1 MDFEIL
7 TTAFFMVFSPMALQA
22 VALGTLW
29 GIIIGALPGLG
40 SVIAISLCLPF
51 TYAMPPLPA
60 IATLL
65 GAYCGSVYGGSI
77 SAILL
82 NTPGTAQSAATCFDG
97 YPMSQ
102 KGQTDR
108 ALGWATSASVFGGI
122 FSCLVL
128 TVMGPTLAR
137 FSLKFGPPET
147 FTLIVLALTCIAS
160 VSRGSTLK
168 GILAGLI
175 GLFLSSIGLDPMGGD
190 IRFDFDIFALTAGID
205 LIAIVVGIFAFTEVF
220 WRASSMID
228 ESSYLLKYTGMKFPS
243 LAEWK
248 GRLGLLLK
256 SSVIGTAIGILPGTG
271 AATASFISYAE
282 AKRTSPNGDRFGTGE
297 PDGIIAPEAANN
309 AVTGGALIPTLA
321 LGIPGDAVTAI
332 MLVTLTLHG
341 IQPGVRLMKENP
353 ETVFGAFMILII
365 ANLCMIVFG
374 ILVARFFAKL
384 LKIPEALL
392 MAAII
397 IFCFLGSY
405 GVRNSMFDLI
415 TALSAGALGFVFR
428 YFKTPL
434 APLVIGMV
442 LGRPLELSLSQG
454 LLMKDMNF
462 FAFYSYEHP
471 IAVALL
477 IVLVLVLCMPMLRAW
492 RDKKK
497 GTSIT
502 LGYEGD

>member
-7 TTAFFMVFSPMALQA
+7 TTALFTAFSPLVLQA

-29 GIIIGALPGLG
+29 GVIIGALPGLG

-51 TYAMPPLPA
+51 TYAMPPLA
-60 IATLL
+60 GIATLL

-97 YPMSQ
+97 YPMAQ
-102 KGQTDR
+102 KGESDR
-108 ALGWATSASVFGGI
+108 ALGWCTSSSVIGGI
-122 FSCLVL
+122 FSCIVL
-128 TVMGPTLAR
+128 IVLGPTLAR
-137 FSLKFGPPET
+137 YSLKFGPIET
-147 FTLIVLALTCIAS
+147 CTLIVLALTCIAS
-160 VSRGSTLK
+160 VSAGNTFK
-168 GILAGLI
+168 GILAGCI
-175 GLFLSSIGLDPMGGD
+175 GLFLSTIGLDPMGGD
-190 IRFDFDIFALTAGID
+190 TRFDFGIFALLAGID
-205 LIAIVVGIFAFTEVF
+205 LVAIVVGVFAFTEVF
-220 WRASSMID
+220 WRASSMLD
-228 ESSYLLKYTGMKFPS
+228 ESSYLLKYQGIKFPTW
-243 LAEWK
+243 ADWK
-248 GRLGLLLK
+248 GRFGVLFR
-256 SSVIGTAIGILPGTG
+256 SCVIGTVVGILPGTG

-282 AKRTSPNGDRFGTGE
+282 AKRSSPNSDKFGTGE
-297 PDGIIAPEAANN
+297 PDGIIAPESANN

-341 IQPGVRLMKENP
+341 IQPGVRLLKENP
-353 ETVFGAFMILII
+353 ETVYGAFIILIV
-365 ANLCMIVFG
+365 ANLCMVVCG

-405 GVRNSMFDLI
+405 GVRSSMFDLI

-428 YFKTPL
+428 YFKVPL

-442 LGRPLELSLSQG
+442 LGRPLELSLSQA
-454 LLMKDMNF
+454 LLLTDMNF
-462 FAFYSYEHP
+462 FAFYTFDHP
-471 IAVALL
+471 IA
-477 IVLVLVLCMPMLRAW
+477 LVLLAIFLFVLCMPGIRAW
-492 RDKKK
+492 RARKKLSPSIASEK
-497 GTSIT
+497 G
-502 LGYEGD
+502 E